1 LDTGARELVDLYGRR
16 SIPRYVVGWWL
27 VLCTKRKQNLKW
39 LIVFA
44 MMEADPFA
52 VKSLQFDTQNEC
64 KAYIND
70 PVNSDRLAIEVID
83 VAGFNDT
90 IVNVACMPANKITKE
105 VLNETESKV

>member
-1 LDTGARELVDLYGRR
+1 M
-16 SIPRYVVGWWL
+16 
-27 VLCTKRKQNLKW
+27 KW

-52 VKSLQFDTQNEC
+52 IKSLKFDTQNEC
-64 KAYIND
+64 LQYINS
-70 PVNSDRLAIEVID
+70 PANSDRLAIEVID

-105 VLNETESKV
+105 ILNETKSQV